1 MLNTFPALL
10 TYGFFAPTILRVA
23 AALVFLY
30 MAYTVYQHRAQAAQ
44 VPLPLVGVQ
53 SWAPGFAVLAYGII
67 GLSLLLGYY
76 TQIGAI
82 LGAIASLKKLFWGK
96 RLQVLFPLSRASSLL
111 LFAICLS
118 LLVTGAGA
126 LAFDL
131 PL

>member
-1 MLNTFPALL
+1 MLNTFPQLL
-10 TYGFFAPTILRVA
+10 TYGFFAPTLLRAA

-30 MAYTVYQHRAQAAQ
+30 MAYIVYQHRAQAAQ
-44 VPLPLVGVQ
+44 TPLPIVGVQ
-53 SWAPGFAVLAYGII
+53 SWAPGFTIAVYTAI
-67 GLSLLLGYY
+67 GLMLLAGYY

-82 LGAIASLKKLFWGK
+82 LGAIAAFKELFWGK
-96 RLQVLFPLSRASSLL
+96 RLQMLFPLSRSTSFLL
-111 LFAICLS
+111 LVVCLS